1 MFQKEKHTMPDIQSD
16 ACSAGSKRWPAVAGI
31 VLMLFVFSCS
41 PNNKGYSEELSS
53 LLAKRVERGDTLSR
67 NDYVVIMDQLEG
79 MLDIVFLK
87 AEQIV
92 DSGYHPEEVR
102 KRLMF
107 DAEYRKIFHD
117 AILLDSA
124 ILCHMRTP
132 AANPTLE
139 NRYYK
144 TMNTFS
150 RKASAVGLK

>member
-1 MFQKEKHTMPDIQSD
+1 MPDIQSD
-16 ACSAGSKRWPAVAGI
+16 ACSAGSKRWLAATATAF
-31 VLMLFVFSCS
+31 LLFTISCTPS
-41 PNNKGYSEELSS
+41 KKDYSEELSS
-53 LLAKRVERGDTLSR
+53 TLAKRVERGDTLSHT
-67 NDYVVIMDQLEG
+67 DYVEIMDQLEG

-92 DSGYHPEEVR
+92 DSGYQPSEVR
-102 KRLMF
+102 ERLML
-107 DAEYRKIFHD
+107 DADYRKIFHD

-124 ILCHMRTP
+124 ILRHMRTP

>member
-1 MFQKEKHTMPDIQSD
+1 
-16 ACSAGSKRWPAVAGI
+16 
-31 VLMLFVFSCS
+31 
-41 PNNKGYSEELSS
+41 
-53 LLAKRVERGDTLSR
+53 
-67 NDYVVIMDQLEG
+67 MDQLEG

-92 DSGYHPEEVR
+92 DSGYQPSEVR
-102 KRLMF
+102 ERLML
-107 DAEYRKIFHD
+107 DADYRKIFHD

-124 ILCHMRTP
+124 ILRHMRTP